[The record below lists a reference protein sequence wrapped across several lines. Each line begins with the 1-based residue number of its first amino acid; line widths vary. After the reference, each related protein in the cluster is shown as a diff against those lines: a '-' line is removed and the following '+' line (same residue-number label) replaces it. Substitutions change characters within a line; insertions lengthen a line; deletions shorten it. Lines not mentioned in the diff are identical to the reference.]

1 MPSKTLFRIISTIGR
16 PSISLVG
23 TRSSKTNSAHDSN
36 LFWLQDR
43 WHFRNIPDLSGH
55 RASAVRD
62 CQVMRFDERNG
73 SSVLERAFNL
83 LGALESSGA
92 DLPLADLSRRAGLP
106 KPTAYRLASQLVSL
120 GVLTQSPGG
129 YSLGPRMF
137 DFGNAVFTYRKFRE
151 LAMPFM
157 GDLYEATRQ
166 IVNLGT
172 REGLTVLYL
181 EKLTSH
187 KPSPVETAI
196 GSRKPLYCT
205 ALGKAMLA
213 FSPKEVVEATVSDG
227 LRPYTPRTLSAPNL
241 LAEELRQIRKNG
253 YAFDRE
259 EYSLG
264 TMCVAAPL
272 RGRDGVAFGAIS
284 VTGRADSWDL
294 TRYAAATR
302 ATALALNRSVLQAD
316 SADIAKQLRAR
327 Q

>member
-1 MPSKTLFRIISTIGR
+1 
-16 PSISLVG
+16 
-23 TRSSKTNSAHDSN
+23 
-36 LFWLQDR
+36 
-43 WHFRNIPDLSGH
+43 
-55 RASAVRD
+55 
-62 CQVMRFDERNG
+62 MRFVERNG
-73 SSVLERAFNL
+73 SSVLERAFRL
-83 LGALESSGA
+83 LGTLETSGA

-106 KPTAYRLASQLVSL
+106 KPTAYRLASQLVAL

-137 DFGNAVFTYRKFRE
+137 DFGNAVVTYRRFRE
-151 LAMPFM
+151 VAMPYM

-166 IVNLGT
+166 AVNLGI

-181 EKLTSH
+181 EKLVSH
-187 KPSPVETAI
+187 KPSPVKTTV

-213 FSPKEVVEATVSDG
+213 FSTKTVLEATVKEG
-227 LRPYTPRTLSAPNL
+227 LRPYTPRTISAPNL
-241 LAEELRQIRKNG
+241 LAQELGNIRKEG

-259 EYSLG
+259 EYSVG

-272 RGRDGVAFGAIS
+272 RTLDGMAFGAIS
-284 VTGRADSWDL
+284 VTGRAEAWDL

-302 ATALALNRSVLQAD
+302 ATALALNRAMLQGDNAE
-316 SADIAKQLRAR
+316 IAKQLRAR